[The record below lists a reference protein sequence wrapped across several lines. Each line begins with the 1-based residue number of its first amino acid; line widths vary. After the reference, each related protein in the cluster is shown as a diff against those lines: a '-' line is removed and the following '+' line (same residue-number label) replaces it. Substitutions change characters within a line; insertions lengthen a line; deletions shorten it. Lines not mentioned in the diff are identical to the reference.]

1 MRGEREIRPL
11 LSFGTMAASSLFFGA
26 WGRLVNT
33 RGLKRRRGKGK
44 GRGRRKRRRRRRRRR
59 GRRRKAQSKLSSNQI
74 PKTMTLDRCS
84 QMLNT
89 NKRTEVGTRVGC
101 HPSPGGLESELELDQ
116 PNHNQRLGMG
126 APLRGSLGRNWG
138 VIGSVFGGIRVKT
151 S

>member
-1 MRGEREIRPL
+1 MQVCRKRKRVGGKRESERE
-11 LSFGTMAASSLFFGA
+11 G
-26 WGRLVNT
+26 GRG
-33 RGLKRRRGKGK
+33 RARERKRKRRRRK
-44 GRGRRKRRRRRRRRR
+44 RRRRKRRRRRRRRR
-59 GRRRKAQSKLSSNQI
+59 GRRKKAQSKFSSNQI

-126 APLRGSLGRNWG
+126 APLRESLGRNWG
-138 VIGSVFGGIRVKT
+138 VIGSVFSGIRVKT